1 MEHPIWVTIV
11 INKIFGAPA
20 LALLHALHI
29 HPASTKYPIPGAL
42 CMEFLVFILSIIF
55 FLWLK
60 PRISADRPGAMQQ
73 VMEGLITNPMGL
85 GAQDLINDN
94 IGPEGIKYLP
104 MLGSIG
110 LWVLFCNLIGV
121 VPTLEVPTAAAEV
134 PLGCAVLVFV
144 YYNYCGVSRHGP
156 LGHAKHFLGPD
167 MPLPR
172 PIKWVLSTVLMLPV
186 EIISNFARLLS
197 LTVRLWANMLASELL
212 YGIFLGLML
221 AFMVALGKLNPIGYV
236 AILVPLIGPTLFIA
250 LHLFEALIQAFVFTI
265 LPVIYVAGAI
275 AEQH

>member
-1 MEHPIWVTIV
+1 MEHPIWVAV
-11 INKIFGAPA
+11 IFNKIFGAPA
-20 LALLHALHI
+20 LALMRALHI
-29 HPASTKYPIPGAL
+29 RVANPEYPISGAFS
-42 CMEFLVFILSIIF
+42 MECLVFILAIIF
-55 FLWLK
+55 LLWLK
-60 PRISADRPGAMQQ
+60 SNISVDRPGAVQQ
-73 VMEGLITNPMGL
+73 CMEALLTNPMGL

-94 IGPEGIKYLP
+94 IGPEGKEYLP

-121 VPTLEVPTAAAEV
+121 IPSLEVPTAAPEV
-134 PLGCAVLVFV
+134 PLGCAVIVFV
-144 YYNYCGVSRHGP
+144 YYNWCGISRHGP

-186 EIISNFARLLS
+186 EIISNLARLLS

-221 AFMVALGKLNPIGYV
+221 AFMLALGKMNTIGYSAV
-236 AILVPLIGPTLFIA
+236 VVPLLGPTLFII
-250 LHLFEALIQAFVFTI
+250 LHIFEALIQAFVFTI

>member
-1 MEHPIWVTIV
+1 MEHPIWVAV
-11 INKIFGAPA
+11 LVNKLFGGAA
-20 LALLHALHI
+20 LALFHALHI
-29 HPASTKYPIPGAL
+29 QPASTEYPISAAFS
-42 CMEFLVFILSIIF
+42 MELLVFVLAIILL
-55 FLWLK
+55 LWLK
-60 PRISADRPGAMQQ
+60 PRIRADRPGAMQQ
-73 VMEGLITNPMGL
+73 VMEALITNPMGL
-85 GAQDLINDN
+85 GAMDLINDN
-94 IGPEGIKYLP
+94 IGPEGKKYLP

-121 VPTLEVPTAAAEV
+121 IPTLEVPTAAAEV
-134 PLGCAVLVFV
+134 PLGCAVIVFI
-144 YYNYCGVSRHGP
+144 YYNYCGIASHGP
-156 LGHAKHFLGPD
+156 IGHAKHFLGPD

-172 PIKWVLSTVLMLPV
+172 PVKWVLSTVLMLPV
-186 EIISNFARLLS
+186 EIISNLARLLS

-221 AFMVALGKLNPIGYV
+221 AFMVALSKLNPIGYA

>member
-1 MEHPIWVTIV
+1 MHPIWVTV
-11 INKIFGAPA
+11 VMNKIFGGPA

-29 HPASTKYPIPGAL
+29 HPASTQYPISGAL
-42 CMEFLVFILSIIF
+42 SMEFLLFILSIIF

-60 PRISADRPGAMQQ
+60 PRIRADRPGAMQQ
-73 VMEGLITNPMGL
+73 VMEALITNSMGL

-94 IGPEGIKYLP
+94 IGPQGKKYLP

-110 LWVLFCNLIGV
+110 IWVLFCNLIGV

-156 LGHAKHFLGPD
+156 VGHAKHFLGPD

-172 PIKWVLSTVLMLPV
+172 PVKWVLSTILMLPV

-221 AFMVALGKLNPIGYV
+221 AFMVALGKLNPLGYV